1 VRVQSRRHSRWSLEG
16 LEISASFGQTY
27 LPKAELNPC
36 SRGLAL
42 QGTGKRSLAYVAAAI
57 LVAGVLVSATLILAP
72 VSRPPTTVTATSVTT
87 ATETT
92 ASTSVTTTTET
103 TTSTSVTTA
112 TETSTSTSITTTTE
126 TTTTTSE
133 VILPAGCSPSQS
145 NGYSSGTLV
154 AGTSSPAIICVQVY
168 WFNSTTPMVL
178 NATSL
183 LEIEGNP
190 PDPAA
195 NFTVAASTD
204 QLTLGG
210 PANAGEGT
218 VLAYSITAA
227 AGASGT
233 YWLRLG
239 GSTWSQGAQLESG
252 ELQVCGYNYGLV
264 AGNGQPNYTA
274 GMTSLCIEISG
285 GQQQFSIPGVSYTV
299 PAGYLCYRIISLTN
313 STQ

>member
-1 VRVQSRRHSRWSLEG
+1 M
-16 LEISASFGQTY
+16 
-27 LPKAELNPC
+27 K
-36 SRGLAL
+36 
-42 QGTGKRSLAYVAAAI
+42 
-57 LVAGVLVSATLILAP
+57 
-72 VSRPPTTVTATSVTT
+72 TVTAGVILAVVVAASLGTGYVAGISSRQTVTSVSTT
-87 ATETT
+87 A
-92 ASTSVTTTTET
+92 VTHELT
-103 TTSTSVTTA
+103 TTSKSTTTSVSTSTLTTQL
-112 TETSTSTSITTTTE
+112 TSTSTLTSISTSTLTTNITT

-133 VILPAGCSPSQS
+133 VILPAGCSPPQS
-145 NGYSSGTLV
+145 NGGSSGTLV

-183 LEIEGNP
+183 LEIEGNS

-210 PANAGEGT
+210 PGNAGEGT
-218 VLAYSITAA
+218 VLAFSITAT

-233 YWLRLG
+233 YWLRVG
-239 GSTWSQGAQLESG
+239 GPTWSQGAQLAPGQLWE
-252 ELQVCGYNYGLV
+252 CGYNYDLV

-274 GMTSLCIEISG
+274 GMTSLCIAIVG
-285 GQQQFSIPGVSYTV
+285 GQQFSIPGVSYTV
-299 PAGYLCYRIISLTN
+299 PADFLCYRIISLTN

>member
-1 VRVQSRRHSRWSLEG
+1 M
-16 LEISASFGQTY
+16 
-27 LPKAELNPC
+27 
-36 SRGLAL
+36 
-42 QGTGKRSLAYVAAAI
+42 QGSGKRSLAYVAVAI
-57 LVAGVLVSATLILAP
+57 LVAGVLVSATLVLFP
-72 VSRPPTTVTATSVTT
+72 LSRPPTTVTETSATT

-92 ASTSVTTTTET
+92 TTTSVTTTTET
-103 TTSTSVTTA
+103 STLTSLTIATA
-112 TETSTSTSITTTTE
+112 TSTSTSITTATE

-133 VILPAGCSPSQS
+133 VILPAGCLPSQS
-145 NGYSSGTLV
+145 NAYSSGTLV

-168 WFNSTTPMVL
+168 WFNSTSPMAL

-210 PANAGEGT
+210 PSNAGEGT
-218 VLAYSITAA
+218 VLAYSITAK

-233 YWLRLG
+233 YWLRVG
-239 GSTWSQGAQLESG
+239 GSTWSQGVQLGSS
-252 ELQVCGYNYGLV
+252 ELQECGYNYDLV
-264 AGNGQPNYTA
+264 AGNGQPNYVV
-274 GMTSLCIEISG
+274 GDVSLCIDISG
-285 GQQQFSIPGVSYTV
+285 GEPTFSIPGVGYTV
-299 PAGYLCYRIISLTN
+299 PAGILCYRIISLTN

>member
-1 VRVQSRRHSRWSLEG
+1 LLSS
-16 LEISASFGQTY
+16 
-27 LPKAELNPC
+27 
-36 SRGLAL
+36 GLAL
-42 QGTGKRSLAYVAAAI
+42 QEGGKRSLAYVAAAI

-72 VSRPPTTVTATSVTT
+72 TSRAPMTVTATSVTT

-92 ASTSVTTTTET
+92 TTASVTTTTET

-112 TETSTSTSITTTTE
+112 TETSTSTSITTATE
-126 TTTTTSE
+126 TTTTTSD
-133 VILPAGCSPSQS
+133 VILPAGCSPSQN

-168 WFNSTTPMVL
+168 WFNSTTPIVL

-190 PDPAA
+190 ANPAA

-204 QLTLGG
+204 QLTVGG
-210 PANAGEGT
+210 LANAGEGT
-218 VLAYSITAA
+218 VLAYSITAK

-233 YWLRLG
+233 YWLRVG
-239 GSTWSQGAQLESG
+239 GSTWSQGVQLGSL
-252 ELQVCGYNYGLV
+252 ELQECGYNYGLV

-274 GMTSLCIEISG
+274 GMTSLCIAIISG
-285 GQQQFSIPGVSYTV
+285 GQQFGIPGVSYTV
-299 PAGYLCYRIISLTN
+299 PAGYLCYRIISLSN